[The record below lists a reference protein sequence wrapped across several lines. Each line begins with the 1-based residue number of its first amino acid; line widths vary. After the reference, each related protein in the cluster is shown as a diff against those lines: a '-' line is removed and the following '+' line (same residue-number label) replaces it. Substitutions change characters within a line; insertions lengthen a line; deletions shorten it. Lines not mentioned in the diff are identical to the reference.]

1 MITDVTTGGGN
12 RTALEQASYAL
23 GYNLS
28 VEYVAAYE
36 KTWMLEAF
44 QRLNERVF
52 AKEGKTL
59 DWVFL
64 EVRQGATAGYCGARK
79 RPRPWPA
86 CRRVMPVAV
95 GEALPRHSFCPEQV
109 HAIGEPMH
117 AELGHKAV
125 TDLVPAEHVAILRK
139 GMHDHDRDMA
149 KFYDRLT
156 ELLQ

>member
-12 RTALEQASYAL
+12 KTPMEQATYAL
-23 GYNLS
+23 GYNLA

-64 EVRQGATAGYCGARK
+64 EVCARVPLCTFA
-79 RPRPWPA
+79 RSCCSGTTR
-86 CRRVMPVAV
+86 
-95 GEALPRHSFCPEQV
+95 
-109 HAIGEPMH
+109 
-117 AELGHKAV
+117 LGRG
-125 TDLVPAEHVAILRK
+125 P
-139 GMHDHDRDMA
+139 
-149 KFYDRLT
+149 
-156 ELLQ
+156 